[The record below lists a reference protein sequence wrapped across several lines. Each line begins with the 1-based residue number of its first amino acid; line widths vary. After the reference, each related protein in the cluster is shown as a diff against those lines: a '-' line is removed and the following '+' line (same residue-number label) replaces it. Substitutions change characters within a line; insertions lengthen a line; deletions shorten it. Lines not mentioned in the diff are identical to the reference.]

1 MLALL
6 DAMYGTWFLPDRAFV
21 GLKARPLVWQAGLV
35 VVLLNAADWGR
46 RYGVN
51 AAGIVFSA
59 ILGLMG
65 WVVVVAL
72 LRLLAFAMGRD
83 PQFNE
88 LLTLTAFGGLPWLF
102 VAPAQQFGGAIG
114 TILSLSAL
122 TWFSVLEIKAT
133 SVALDLPWWRTIW
146 LIPMA
151 FIAGFLAI
159 AWSSSFIGV
168 LASLN

>member
-6 DAMYGTWFLPDRAFV
+6 DAIYGTWFWPDRAFAA
-21 GLKARPLVWQAGLV
+21 LKARPLIWQAGLV
-35 VVLLNAADWGR
+35 VIVLNAADWGR
-46 RYGVN
+46 RNGMN
-51 AAGIVFSA
+51 AAGIALSA

-72 LRLLAFAMGRD
+72 LRLLAFSMGRD
-83 PQFNE
+83 PQLNE

-114 TILSLSAL
+114 TILGLLAL
-122 TWFSVLEIKAT
+122 AWFTILEIKAT
-133 SVALDLPWWRTIW
+133 AIALDLPWWRTIW

-151 FIAGFLAI
+151 FLAGFLAI
-159 AWSSSFIGV
+159 AWSASFVGV